1 MFEWEK
7 AKRKPSFDPENTT
20 NNEDVKRTLKEL
32 LDNNNSN
39 SDSTWL
45 IKHSD
50 LEFTKELGNGS
61 SGRVFKGL
69 YQGNKV
75 AIKVLKTGNEEALE
89 EFRKEFL
96 VMSIVKSPNIVHF
109 FGACLEPKI
118 CMVMEYCRKG
128 NLLQILRDPKNKL
141 DWKKGLNYMCD
152 MMKGLEVLHTWSPA
166 IVHRDV
172 KTSNLLINADDQ
184 LKIADMG
191 LARFDNPDAEK
202 SMKRLCGTYSYL
214 APEVF
219 GGESFSI
226 RSDIFS
232 VGIVLWEVAFKILNG
247 NYQAPYSEFTH
258 ITADFQVAQ
267 FVAEYQLRN
276 TIPLGC
282 PSEYADQIR
291 KCTSQIPSERPTT
304 AELLKKLTELYNKIN
319 SDWFFLKNSSS

>member
-1 MFEWEK
+1 
-7 AKRKPSFDPENTT
+7 
-20 NNEDVKRTLKEL
+20 
-32 LDNNNSN
+32 
-39 SDSTWL
+39 
-45 IKHSD
+45 
-50 LEFTKELGNGS
+50 
-61 SGRVFKGL
+61 
-69 YQGNKV
+69 
-75 AIKVLKTGNEEALE
+75 
-89 EFRKEFL
+89 
-96 VMSIVKSPNIVHF
+96 
-109 FGACLEPKI
+109 
-118 CMVMEYCRKG
+118 
-128 NLLQILRDPKNKL
+128 
-141 DWKKGLNYMCD
+141 MCD

-282 PSEYADQIR
+282 PTEYADQIR

-304 AELLKKLTELYNKIN
+304 NEVLKKLTELYNKIS
-319 SDWFFLKNSSS
+319 SD